1 MENEISNKQLILKAA
16 ERLFVE
22 RGFTETKISNISS
35 VVGIS
40 DSTIYEHFKSKQEI
54 LFTIPSEKND
64 EILQS
69 NINHL
74 RGLVGAEVKLR
85 KLVWNYLEFFSN
97 NKDYCYVLLFELRP
111 NRHFYEEENKVR
123 TLKFTSEYKNV
134 IIEGQNN
141 KEFRSDLS
149 PSLVLKLIFGG
160 IDHFVI
166 SWLIKPQWD
175 NLMDVFEPFWD
186 LLIHAITARNVKPK
200 PQDKRN
206 LILAAAAKIFATT
219 GYHKARVQD
228 IAKLAG
234 VGDGTIYQYF
244 RNKEDIL
251 FTLPIEKTK
260 ELITIQEEHLSGIK
274 NPESKLIVMI
284 NNYIRFLD
292 SNKDYSSIVL
302 FELRYNR
309 DFYKTPAYGLLRGYA
324 RILFDVISEGVKA
337 KDFRAS
343 IDPDIAVRMIFG
355 MLDHCLLTWVLF
367 GKPKNMVEV
376 CDPVCDLVLHALK
389 DYPSR

>member
-22 RGFTETKISNISS
+22 RGFTETKISDISS

-64 EILQS
+64 EILHS
-69 NINHL
+69 NINNL

-97 NKDYCYVLLFELRP
+97 NNDYCSLLLFELRP
-111 NRHFYEEENKVR
+111 NRYFYEDENKER
-123 TLKFTSEYKNV
+123 TLKFTNEYKNV

-141 KEFRSDLS
+141 NEFRSDIS
-149 PSLVLKLIFGG
+149 PSLVLKIIFGA

-186 LLIHAITARNVKPK
+186 LLIHAITIRNIRPK

-206 LILAAAAKIFATT
+206 LILAAAATIFATT
-219 GYHKARVQD
+219 GYHKARIQD

-274 NPESKLIVMI
+274 NPESKLVVLI

-292 SNKDYSSIVL
+292 FNKDYSSIVL
-302 FELRYNR
+302 FDLRYNR
-309 DFYKTPAYGLLRGYA
+309 VFYETAAYELLRGYTH
-324 RILFDVISEGVKA
+324 IFLDVITEGIRV
-337 KDFRAS
+337 KDFRET
-343 IDPDIAVRMIFG
+343 INPDVAVKMIFG

-367 GKPKNMVEV
+367 KKPKTLVEI
-376 CDPVCDLVLHALK
+376 CDPVCDLILHALK
-389 DYPSR
+389 DYHSH